1 MPNVI
6 RVHVDGVDDL
16 LNAGMYGAG
25 AIVRVH
31 TAATET
37 GVFANVGTAALV
49 SGTQTYTIYHTTG
62 IASDWYRTRY
72 ENVGGTTLS
81 DWSEAFQA
89 GAEEAGGIC
98 SLYDVKQAL
107 NETGAEHDEE
117 LAELIGEVTADL
129 AGHTGRRF
137 VRSPLSGTTTVV
149 MDVELGG
156 RCLRVPQGIAS
167 LTALE
172 VASESQ
178 PETGG
183 TYTTVATTDWMLR
196 PAAHDRLA
204 GWPATE
210 IVIRDNATGAVTE
223 FTAGYNAARLTVALG
238 WDRVPADIS
247 GIGRRAVV
255 RRFKNRGA
263 ATVNRGGDP
272 TDVMARWTFSLEE
285 WRKINWYRIPVAG

>member
-1 MPNVI
+1 MNVV
-6 RVHVDGVDDL
+6 RVTVENPDEL
-16 LNAGMYGAG
+16 LNTSAYGAG
-25 AIVRVH
+25 AIVRLQSGSAEAGPFVNEA
-31 TAATET
+31 TAPIVAGTRSYTLYDTDGATS
-37 GVFANVGTAALV
+37 A
-49 SGTQTYTIYHTTG
+49 
-62 IASDWYRTRY
+62 WYRTRY
-72 ENVGGTTLS
+72 ENAGGTITS